1 MHIDYRRLADRRP
14 LRPVGAIR
22 MIRDLIGALLAAFF
36 LALPFVLYFWS
47 MKP

>member
-1 MHIDYRRLADRRP
+1 MRRQHYQAERRA
-14 LRPVGAIR
+14 GAAGNI
-22 MIRDLIGALLAAFF
+22 LGALLAAFF